1 MFDLTTYPKQQEI
14 PQLKTVFSTLDT
26 LCLGIKSNANLSVTY
41 DCGQTTTLDILRSV
55 NTDIS
60 VNRALSTILVRGAVT
75 LIPGQKTP
83 LPNPILEDNT
93 VQTNRNLSS
102 VLHNTH
108 CLRLCLSEL
117 YYFSSK
123 AADQIARTKPIQH
136 PAPRSRSSKRSIVMR
151 GDR

>member
-1 MFDLTTYPKQQEI
+1 MLKIVFAI
-14 PQLKTVFSTLDT
+14 QLIQLH
-26 LCLGIKSNANLSVTY
+26 LGIKSNANLSVTY

-93 VQTNRNLSS
+93 V
-102 VLHNTH
+102 
-108 CLRLCLSEL
+108 
-117 YYFSSK
+117 
-123 AADQIARTKPIQH
+123 
-136 PAPRSRSSKRSIVMR
+136 
-151 GDR
+151 